1 MRYQLLILC
10 ASPLALAG
18 CTALSDFLATPEGQ
32 DAAEQ
37 TARGAA
43 GAATNPA
50 NILAWYDLVVG
61 AAIIT
66 AGALGYK
73 GVAKGAKAAAD
84 VVKKRVLNPP
94 VDPATNLPVEP

>member
-18 CTALSDFLATPEGQ
+18 CTALTDFLATPEGQ
-32 DAAEQ
+32 DAADQ
-37 TARGAA
+37 AARGAA
-43 GAATNPA
+43 GAAANPA

-61 AAIIT
+61 AAVIT

-73 GVAKGAKAAAD
+73 GVAKGTKVAAAAI
-84 VVKKRVLNPP
+84 KRNVINK
-94 VDPATNLPVEP
+94 EPNEDAQP